1 MASNKNIRSWKCIL
15 RLRSHRP
22 ASCTTAARG
31 RPRKIT
37 CSHAARARNRAR
49 ANATPAAA
57 IMRSWLFRNTI
68 VIQENMVITAPRMH
82 IYLSG
87 RKMREGELSSFPQ
100 RRSALPSPTLPT
112 PARARQSPP
121 PKLPPPPPLP
131 QIQKQTRFSLAREAV
146 MQINVG
152 GARWTSS
159 WPRLLCYQPIGSQIG
174 WSPCKLPGFL
184 FEWGKL
190 APPPAVENGRSEVV
204 ALCLS
209 VAVWGVFLRT
219 SLTPWGALCERPLW
233 GLERRKRGNR

>member
-1 MASNKNIRSWKCIL
+1 MASKNIRSWKRRL

-22 ASCTTAARG
+22 ASCTTAATG

-49 ANATPAAA
+49 ANTTPAAA

-68 VIQENMVITAPRMH
+68 VIQEKMVITAPRMH

-87 RKMREGELSSFPQ
+87 RKMREGEPSSCPQ
-100 RRSALPSPTLPT
+100 RRSALPSPTLP
-112 PARARQSPP
+112 PQARALQSPP
-121 PKLPPPPPLP
+121 RKLPPPPPLP

-152 GARWTSS
+152 GAPWTSS
-159 WPRLLCYQPIGSQIG
+159 WPRLPYCQPIGSQTG

-184 FEWGKL
+184 FEWGRL
-190 APPPAVENGRSEVV
+190 APPPAVEERRSEVV
-204 ALCLS
+204 ALCLL
-209 VAVWGVFLRT
+209 VAVRGVFFRT
-219 SLTPWGALCERPLW
+219 SLTQWGALRERPLW
-233 GLERRKRGNR
+233 ALERRK